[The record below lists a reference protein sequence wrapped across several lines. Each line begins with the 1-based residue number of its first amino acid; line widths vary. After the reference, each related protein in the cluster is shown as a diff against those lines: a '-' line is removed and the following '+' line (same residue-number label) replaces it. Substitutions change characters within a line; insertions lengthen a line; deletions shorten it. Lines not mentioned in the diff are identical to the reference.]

1 MSLYLLS
8 LLISFSPLSRAG
20 RLLQQGCSTNSTKVN
35 LELKFRDA
43 TKFST
48 FRKQTRDDDS
58 IDDNDVSLS
67 TNHRN
72 DSLHSTVRQNDTTK
86 CATSRKRTRDEYL
99 IDNSKVSLST
109 KHRNDISLLDTSLSP
124 SQNRL
129 KKPKTISSDKAKS
142 PIPISKPN
150 PNSEKR
156 KNSFGGN
163 PDQFKNFSR
172 EELKSR
178 GVLVQTRTYKKSKQL
193 PIVGGEK
200 VGMSFS
206 TLFILRPRL
215 MLRPGV

>member
-1 MSLYLLS
+1 V
-8 LLISFSPLSRAG
+8 
-20 RLLQQGCSTNSTKVN
+20 QQGCSTNSTKVN

-43 TKFST
+43 TKFATS
-48 FRKQTRDDDS
+48 RKQTRDDDS

-72 DSLHSTVRQNDTTK
+72 DSSHSTARQNDAIK
-86 CATSRKRTRDEYL
+86 FSTSRKRTRDEDL
-99 IDNSKVSLST
+99 IDDSKVSLST
-109 KHRNDISLLDTSLSP
+109 KRRNDISLLDTSLSP
-124 SQNRL
+124 SRNRL
-129 KKPKTISSDKAKS
+129 KKPKTVPSEKDKS

-150 PNSEKR
+150 PNSEKK
-156 KNSFGGN
+156 KNSFGRN

-206 TLFILRPRL
+206 TLLMLRPRL
-215 MLRPGV
+215 RLRPGVKTC